1 MSKIQPTY
9 TITEL
14 TKIYID
20 NELRDIEKFYIKNNS
35 RGTRA
40 GVLNVM
46 DTMDNYNDIDPEI
59 RQYIYLKF
67 KLLYEEMCAVAP
79 PEK

>member
-1 MSKIQPTY
+1 MPAIQPAY

-20 NELRDIEKFYIKNNS
+20 NELRDIEKFYLKNNS
-35 RGTRA
+35 NGMRVDMLHHVVSMDHHNG
-40 GVLNVM
+40 M
-46 DTMDNYNDIDPEI
+46 DTGI
-59 RQYIYLKF
+59 RRYIHSKF
-67 KLLYEEMCAVAP
+67 KLLYEEMCAAAP

>member
-1 MSKIQPTY
+1 MPAIQPAY

-35 RGTRA
+35 RGTRD